1 MPFLCFIF
9 GFFFTFVDCIWKN
22 IELSKAY
29 LIIVKGKNA
38 LPTNLVYY
46 WITYMQFECLYNIS
60 FLLTSRTV
68 ELGRYQGIPFVII
81 EVPIFSLTSIF
92 ASHLHGIPG
101 DLLSHIQ
108 STSETF
114 TFFAPNNDAFAK
126 VPRTI
131 QQRMAQVDQL
141 RSEVSDVLGLHF
153 TSQASVCERY
163 RITRSQ
169 IVAFCFQISMT
180 SPRVKYL
187 NIYPA
192 SEYVPQLYGWNIA
205 DTA

>member
-1 MPFLCFIF
+1 MCLLRSLS
-9 GFFFTFVDCIWKN
+9 FFF
-22 IELSKAY
+22 
-29 LIIVKGKNA
+29 
-38 LPTNLVYY
+38 
-46 WITYMQFECLYNIS
+46 
-60 FLLTSRTV
+60 
-68 ELGRYQGIPFVII
+68 
-81 EVPIFSLTSIF
+81 TSIF

-153 TSQASVCERY
+153 TSQLVSVCERY
-163 RITRSQ
+163 KIPRFFLKKSDS
-169 IVAFCFQISMT
+169 CFLFT
-180 SPRVKYL
+180 NFKDNYL
-187 NIYPA
+187 NTSIVNTQSMCRRYMAEILPIRHK
-192 SEYVPQLYGWNIA
+192 SLSNQSINQSMCS
-205 DTA
+205 